1 MPPDAMTH
9 LPRLLF
15 RLLALLLV
23 LLLCGLTAS
32 ALLGWT
38 PGAKGLPADVASAYQ
53 PGTGN

>member
-1 MPPDAMTH
+1 MIN
-9 LPRLLF
+9 LSRFLI

-32 ALLGWT
+32 ALLGWS
-38 PGAKGLPADVASAYQ
+38 PGTSGLPADVAAVYQ